1 MKAMDGPTCP
11 GCRERDARIA
21 ALERRVAELEALVK
35 ELLARLGQNASNSS
49 LPPSA
54 NPPGAP
60 APVQKKKSKRRAGAQ
75 RGHPPHLKQLVAPER
90 VKQTVRLLP
99 EHCERCQAAL
109 SPEAGPDDPPPSRH
123 QIAELPELTAEIT
136 EYQGHSRTCPECGW
150 VTCRRIPAEIRAH
163 SCGPRLSAVL
173 SYLSGC
179 HHISRRGV
187 EEITAAVFDA
197 PIALGTVMALEQE
210 MNQALAP
217 AHEEALAAVRQAPI
231 KHVDETG
238 WKQAGQKRWL
248 WLAATTRVAAFL
260 IHARRSAEALAAL
273 LGQAITGFV
282 VSDRWNAYHV
292 VPVLRRQVC
301 WAHLKRDFQK
311 CVDRGGVAQALGE
324 RGLALVRRVFKAW
337 HSFRGGGC
345 SRQRLQLRLSPV
357 ARELHRL
364 LENGCAS
371 ADSKAANFCANVLA
385 LEPALWRF
393 VVTPGIEP
401 TNNHAERVLR
411 RGVLWRKNAF
421 GCHSVQGCRFV
432 ERMLTVVQ
440 TRRLQDRNVLSFLY
454 DCLHAFRLGQKAPQL
469 ITES

>member
-1 MKAMDGPTCP
+1 MVGMDVPVCP

-21 ALERRVAELEALVK
+21 ALERRVAELEAVIQD
-35 ELLARLGQNASNSS
+35 LLARLGRNASNSS

-60 APVQKKKSKRRAGAQ
+60 APVQKKKSKRRRGAQ

-90 VKQTVRLLP
+90 VNQTVPLVP
-99 EHCERCQAAL
+99 EHCEHCQAAL
-109 SPEAGPDDPPPSRH
+109 PPEAGPKDPPPTRH
-123 QIAELPELTAEIT
+123 QIAELPELAAEIT
-136 EYQGHSRTCPECGW
+136 EYQGHARTCPGCGW
-150 VTCRRIPAEIRAH
+150 VTRQRIPADIRAY
-163 SCGPRLSAVL
+163 SCGPRLAAVL
-173 SYLSGC
+173 SYLTGC

-187 EEITAAVFDA
+187 EEIAAAVFDA

-217 AHEEALAAVRQAPI
+217 AHEEALANVRQAPV

-248 WLAATTRVAAFL
+248 WVAATTTVAVFL
-260 IHARRSAEALAAL
+260 IHGRRNTQALAAL
-273 LGQAITGFV
+273 LGPKIAGFL
-282 VSDRWNAYHV
+282 VSDRWNAYHI

-311 CVDRGGVAQALGE
+311 CLDRGGAAQTIGE
-324 RGLALVRRVFKAW
+324 RGLVLVRRVFKAW
-337 HSFRGGGC
+337 HTFRGGGC
-345 SRQRLQLRLSPV
+345 SRKRLQLRLSPV
-357 ARELHRL
+357 ARELRRL
-364 LENGCAS
+364 LDDGCAS
-371 ADSKAANFCANVLA
+371 ADTKVANFCANLCA

-393 VVTPGIEP
+393 VVTPGVEP

-421 GCHSVQGCRFV
+421 GCHSEQGCRFV
-432 ERMLTVVQ
+432 ERILTVVQ
-440 TRRLQDRNVLSFLY
+440 TRRLQACNVLSFLY
-454 DCLHAFRLGQKAPQL
+454 DSLCAHRLGQQAPKL
-469 ITES
+469 IAEC